1 MNTPTA
7 TDDFQKSLALFG
19 SISNN
24 LVYITE
30 ELPSLA
36 LPKETEQRV
45 VSFSTTFL
53 ECLVEADKNI
63 RQLMTVL
70 SSVPPRVPEHAA
82 HIVETI
88 RGELSNNVQAMH
100 ALVMDLRS
108 HPTGRHDLT
117 PLSVLLNESGANI
130 LRDFVGIQEI
140 LGSILNEWK
149 QQDVSRP

>member
-1 MNTPTA
+1 MNTTTA
-7 TDDFQKSLALFG
+7 TDDFQKALSLFG
-19 SISNN
+19 GISNN

-36 LPKETEQRV
+36 LPKETEERI

-53 ECLVEADKNI
+53 ECLVESDKNI

-70 SSVPPRVPEHAA
+70 SSVPSRVPENAGHV
-82 HIVETI
+82 VETI
-88 RGELSNNVQAMH
+88 RGKLSNNVQAMH

-108 HPTGRHDLT
+108 YSPERHDLT
-117 PLSVLLNESGANI
+117 HLSVLLNESGANI

-140 LGSILNEWK
+140 LGSILKEWK
-149 QQDVSRP
+149 Q